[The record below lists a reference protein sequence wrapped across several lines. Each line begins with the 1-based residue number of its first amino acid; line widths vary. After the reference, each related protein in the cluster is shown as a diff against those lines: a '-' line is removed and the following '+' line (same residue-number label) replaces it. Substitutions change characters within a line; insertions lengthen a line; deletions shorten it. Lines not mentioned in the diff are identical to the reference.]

1 MQLLIATTNP
11 AKIDRYTR
19 YFKSLAPDLEIVSLI
34 DLDPTHQTQEPI
46 ENGDDEAQNSTLK
59 ARYYKENLHFK
70 GLVFAEDSG
79 MVLHGVKPV
88 DNPRK
93 DIKKPVIAKYGEINP
108 ENLVNYY
115 SKLAFKYGGKIEQEW
130 VFGYCIVS
138 SNKIL
143 TKTLKSPSLLVSEIQ
158 YPINLGYP
166 LNSVTR
172 VIKDGKEVYLS
183 LLDPKDWEEHWDKEV
198 IELLDKLLTPF
209 IK

>member
-11 AKIDRYTR
+11 TKIDRYKR
-19 YFKSLAPDLEIVSLI
+19 YFNTLRPELEIFSLI
-34 DLDPTHQTQEPI
+34 DLDPKHLIPEPI
-46 ENGDDEAQNSTLK
+46 ENGNDEAQNSALK
-59 ARYYKENLHFK
+59 AQYYQEKLDFK

-79 MVLHGVKPV
+79 MMLHGVETV

-93 DIKKPVIAKYGEINP
+93 DIKKPVIAKYGELTP
-108 ENLVNYY
+108 DNLVNYY
-115 SKLAFKYGGKIEQEW
+115 SDLALKYGGKIEQEW
-130 VFGYCIVS
+130 VFGYSIIDL
-138 SNKIL
+138 NTIA

-158 YPINLGYP
+158 NPINLGYP

-183 LLDPKDWEEHWDKEV
+183 LLDPKEWEEHWDSDV
-198 IELLDKLLTPF
+198 IVLLSDLLTPF